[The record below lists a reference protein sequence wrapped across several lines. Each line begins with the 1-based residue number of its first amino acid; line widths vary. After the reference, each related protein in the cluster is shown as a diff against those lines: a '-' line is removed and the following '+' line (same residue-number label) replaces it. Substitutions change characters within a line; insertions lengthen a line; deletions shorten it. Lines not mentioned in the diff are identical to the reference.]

1 MIWAWLGALLIGITL
16 GLLGSGGSILTVP
29 MLIYLVGEPEK
40 VAIAESLGIVG
51 VISFFGFLPFAAKAK
66 VHWRSIL
73 YFGIP
78 GMAGTYGGAFVAKF
92 VSGNFQLLVFAAVM
106 LVAALMMF
114 RDRSHLK
121 ANDKTPDHEIWK
133 LTLEG
138 AGVGILTG
146 FVGVGGGFIIVPA
159 LVLLGGLPIHLAI
172 GTSLAIISMNSFTGF
187 FKYLDVLGELNL
199 SIDWR
204 LIAIFSLIGIAGIFV
219 GKGVGNRV
227 PQQRL
232 KKGFAIFL
240 VIMGIYIVW
249 MNLKLVLAG

>member
-1 MIWAWLGALLIGITL
+1 MIWAWIAALCIGITL

-51 VISFFGFLPFAAKAK
+51 AISFFGFLPFAAKAK

-78 GMAGTYGGAFVAKF
+78 GMAGTYGGALIAKF
-92 VSGNFQLLVFAAVM
+92 VSGQIQLLVFAVVM
-106 LVAALMMF
+106 LIASVMMF
-114 RDRSHLK
+114 WDNSHLK
-121 ANDKTPDHEIWK
+121 NHDKSYTHEIWK
-133 LTLEG
+133 LMLEG

-146 FVGVGGGFIIVPA
+146 FVGVGGGFVIVPA

-187 FKYLDVLGELNL
+187 ITYIDVLGDLNL
-199 SIDWR
+199 TIDWR
-204 LIAIFSLIGIAGIFV
+204 LITIFSLIGVAGSFV
-219 GKGVGNRV
+219 GKKVGDRI

-232 KKGFAIFL
+232 KKVFAAFL

-249 MNLKLVLAG
+249 MNLKLG